1 MSSHQQAV
9 KDRELERQG
18 RRLGR
23 AGRSWLLI
31 GSVRLGLGIVLVVV
45 GVLVSTRTVWE
56 VGIALLLIGG
66 GPAVVSI
73 ALLLGSAVTR
83 WAARRK
89 LFA

>member
-1 MSSHQQAV
+1 MSSHTQAQ
-9 KDRELERQG
+9 DPQLERQG

-23 AGRSWLLI
+23 AGGFWILTSLLFL
-31 GSVRLGLGIVLVVV
+31 VPGIVLLIV
-45 GVLVSTRTVWE
+45 GVVAGPKVLWE

-66 GPAVVSI
+66 GPGVIGWS
-73 ALLLGSAVTR
+73 LLGSSAVSR

>member
-1 MSSHQQAV
+1 MAV
-9 KDRELERQG
+9 KDPQLERQG

-23 AGRSWLLI
+23 AGTFWLVVSAL
-31 GSVRLGLGIVLVVV
+31 LGVPGVVLVIL
-45 GVLVSTRTVWE
+45 GFVLGPRVLWE

-66 GPAVVSI
+66 GPVVISW
-73 ALLLGSAVTR
+73 ALLGSSAVSR